1 MYRIKQISTGKYLTH
16 PEIVKYTWHDKPV
29 ISETPKGKIWK
40 TRQPAIV
47 AFKITIKS
55 AIKHKLDPADF
66 VLEKSEMVV
75 TETIN
80 HNNI

>member
-1 MYRIKQISTGKYLTH
+1 MYRIKQISVERYLVH
-16 PEIVKYTWHDKPV
+16 PEIVKFPWHNKPT
-29 ISETPKGKIWK
+29 ISRTKKGKIWK
-40 TRQPAIV
+40 IKQAAID

-55 AIKHKLDPADF
+55 AIKHGLDPADF
-66 VLEKSEMVV
+66 VLEKYEMVV

>member
-1 MYRIKQISTGKYLTH
+1 MYRIKQISTEKYLTH
-16 PEIVKYTWHDKPV
+16 SEIVKYAWNNKPV
-29 ISETPKGKIWK
+29 ISKTKKGKIWK
-40 TRQPAIV
+40 NLQAAID

-55 AIKHKLDPADF
+55 AIKYGFDPADF
-66 VLEKSEMVV
+66 VLEKYEMVV